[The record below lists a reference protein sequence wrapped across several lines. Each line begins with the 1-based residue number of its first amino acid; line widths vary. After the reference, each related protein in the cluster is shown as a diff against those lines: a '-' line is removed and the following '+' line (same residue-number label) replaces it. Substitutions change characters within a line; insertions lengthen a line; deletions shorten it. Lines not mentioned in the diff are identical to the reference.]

1 MARPRRRLGN
11 LPAETTSF
19 VGRRREMAELRRVL
33 AKARLVSLV
42 GPGGVGKT
50 RLALRA
56 ATDLRRGFADGV
68 WWVDLAVIGDP
79 ALAPN
84 AVVAALDLGDR
95 AGTQPLQ
102 IVLTF
107 LRDSEL
113 LLVLDNCEHVLAAS
127 AQLVTEVLRAA
138 PNVRVITTSREPLQ
152 VLGEHVAP
160 VPPLELPPVDA
171 GEPPSRLR
179 QNEAVLLFTERAAAA
194 GTFELTDAN
203 LSAVVHLCRRL
214 DGLPL
219 AIELAAVRTR
229 VLSVEQILDRL
240 TDRFALLT
248 GGGRAAVPRQLTL
261 RTTIDWS
268 YSLLSAPEQQ
278 MLPRSAVFTG
288 TFDLAAVE
296 RIAAPSERSTS
307 TLDVFAGLVEK
318 SMVMREVAAEPAR
331 FRLLESIREYGL
343 ELLRDSGDETAC
355 RTAHLAW
362 CRSIADAAA
371 SDMFGPRQADLF
383 DRLAREAASLGS
395 AIMFSLVEPENQDDG
410 LELVGALW
418 QYLANRNL
426 VDGRSWTDAVLER
439 SGGSPGARARALLTG
454 GVVAFYQAD
463 TAVAR
468 SRLAEAEQLGRQAK
482 DMVTVGLSLV
492 YGAWCAAEAG
502 DQAGAAAA
510 SESAVSLLTALHH
523 PMGTAMAREALG
535 FVRLQAGNQ
544 AEARRELEAAEALCR
559 THGDRWLLSYVL
571 YGIGVAD
578 IRANEA
584 SRALVRAEESLGLK
598 REIDDHVGA
607 HRVLELYAIALARD
621 GQDARGASVLGF
633 AIAHTRTLGTRVS
646 GWTGGELAAAE
657 LDMTERLG
665 SARFTAAYNAGARM
679 SFDDAVR
686 LVLNE
691 RAGDRVDSRAAPTAG
706 GLSQREL
713 EVAGLVAEGLSNK
726 QVATR
731 LFISERT
738 VTTHVTN
745 ILNKLGFDSRVQIA
759 SWVGTSGS

>member
-1 MARPRRRLGN
+1 M
-11 LPAETTSF
+11 
-19 VGRRREMAELRRVL
+19 L

-79 ALAPN
+79 ALVPN

-95 AGTQPLQ
+95 AGTEPLQ

-138 PNVRVITTSREPLQ
+138 PNVLVVTTSREPLQ

-160 VPPLELPPVDA
+160 VPPLDLPPVDV
-171 GEPPSRLR
+171 GEPLSRLR
-179 QNEAVLLFTERAAAA
+179 QNEAVLLFTERAAAAA

-229 VLSVEQILDRL
+229 VLTVEQILDRL

-278 MLPRSAVFTG
+278 MLPRSAVFAG

-371 SDMFGPRQADLF
+371 ADMFGPRQADRF

-468 SRLAEAEQLGRQAK
+468 LRLAEADQLGRQAK

-571 YGIGVAD
+571 YSIGVAD
-578 IRANEA
+578 IRANEP

-598 REIDDHVGA
+598 REIDDRVGA
-607 HRVLELYAIALARD
+607 HRVLELSAIALARD
-621 GQDARGASVLGF
+621 GQHARAASVLGF

-646 GWTGGELAAAE
+646 GWTGAELAAAE

-691 RAGDRVDSRAAPTAG
+691 RAADRVDSRAAPAAG
-706 GLSQREL
+706 GLSRREL